1 MTPGF
6 ITSRDKVA
14 RFRPGIPGLSE
25 VTAESSLGFI
35 GFSCLYICVMNI
47 LIIYYACVYIYIYI
61 SMRSVTYF
69 MFDDGEVHLEVRMIN
84 SVLLFPWTYRFQAH
98 G

>member
-1 MTPGF
+1 MCYEYTN
-6 ITSRDKVA
+6 
-14 RFRPGIPGLSE
+14 
-25 VTAESSLGFI
+25 
-35 GFSCLYICVMNI
+35 YILCM
-47 LIIYYACVYIYIYI
+47 CIYIYI